1 MLLFDP
7 NKRINAKQA
16 LSYPFFNDVREFQ
29 SNFQAYPTTITDNTL
44 KK

>member
-7 NKRINAKQA
+7 NKRITAKQA
-16 LSYPFFNDVREFQ
+16 LSHPFFNDVREFQ
-29 SNFQAYPTTITDNTL
+29 SNFQAYPTTITDHTL